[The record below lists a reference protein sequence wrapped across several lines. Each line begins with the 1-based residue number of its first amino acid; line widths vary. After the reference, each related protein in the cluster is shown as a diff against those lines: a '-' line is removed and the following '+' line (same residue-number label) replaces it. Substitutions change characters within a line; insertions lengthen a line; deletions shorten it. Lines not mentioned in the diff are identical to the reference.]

1 MTLFLDMV
9 NLRGSKASGNV
20 RRERI
25 QPTIVDGSL
34 ELGKDTWVKSK
45 LLIKESL
52 LHLDNAMK
60 KLY

>member
-45 LLIKESL
+45 LLI
-52 LHLDNAMK
+52 
-60 KLY
+60 